1 MAIDF
6 ETAFIAMTAANAAYE
21 EDDALRGA
29 LLIPAGLQEIAYLQG
44 ANDARALVAQ
54 TSSGRQVIAF
64 QGTRFT
70 ALEIQSILENLKDD
84 PVDLGGSRLVMR
96 GYYEQLQALEPF
108 LAKLLPWK
116 ENLIVTGHSMG
127 GTVAILYAGTVPLP
141 EGSCLF
147 AFGSPKCANSTF
159 YETALLRPLRYV
171 VSEDPAPE
179 YPFLESIYSQPN
191 EPWIWVEDKVTHLVP
206 SGFARPGIIF
216 DWFDHMP
223 DNYLKVISS
232 WQNPNLL
239 GPAQPGDV
247 GSPAKS

>member
-6 ETAFIAMTAANAAYE
+6 GTAFIAMTAANAAYE
-21 EDDALRGA
+21 EDDAARFA

-44 ANDARALVAQ
+44 ARDARALVAQ
-54 TSSGRQVIAF
+54 TASGRQVIAV
-64 QGTRFT
+64 QGTQFT
-70 ALEIQSILENLKDD
+70 SGEIQSILENLKDD
-84 PVDLGGSRLVMR
+84 PVDLGGNRLVMR
-96 GYYEQLQALEPF
+96 GYYEQLQALEPE

-127 GTVAILYAGTVPLP
+127 GAVAILYAGTVPLP
-141 EGSCLF
+141 NGSCLF
-147 AFGSPKCANSTF
+147 AFGSPKCGNAAF
-159 YETALLRPLRYV
+159 HATALLRPMRFV
-171 VSEDPAPE
+171 VNEDPAPE
-179 YPFLESIYSQPN
+179 YPFLESVYSQPA
-191 EPWIWVEDKVTHLVP
+191 EPWIWVEDKIAHLVP
-206 SGFARPGIIF
+206 SSFVRPGIVF

-239 GPAQPGDV
+239 GPVPSAAA